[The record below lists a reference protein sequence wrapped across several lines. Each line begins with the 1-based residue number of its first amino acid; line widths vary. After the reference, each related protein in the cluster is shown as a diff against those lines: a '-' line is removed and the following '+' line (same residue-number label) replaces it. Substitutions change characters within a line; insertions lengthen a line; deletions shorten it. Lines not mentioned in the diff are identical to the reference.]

1 MKNLIWVKIYFDI
14 FFKAM
19 HLIVGNA
26 VIAVQCIINLQHN
39 VHQTVPAA
47 AAVDLRSV
55 TFVPLDSIWFC
66 QPGRANVSR
75 VF

>member
-1 MKNLIWVKIYFDI
+1 
-14 FFKAM
+14 M

-55 TFVPLDSIWFC
+55 TFVPLDSI
-66 QPGRANVSR
+66 
-75 VF
+75 